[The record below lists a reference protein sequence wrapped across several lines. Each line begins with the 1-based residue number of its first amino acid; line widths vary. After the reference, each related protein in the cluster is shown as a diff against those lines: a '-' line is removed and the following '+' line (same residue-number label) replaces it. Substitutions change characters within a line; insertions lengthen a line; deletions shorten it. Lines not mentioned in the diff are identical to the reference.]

1 MPLDPVDTGARWPTP
16 QGRQG
21 LGATVPRERHRRPRR
36 VHLVQRRNP
45 RLGTRIESGLWVDR
59 ETPPA
64 PGVSGWR
71 LRLLL
76 EKRNITA
83 CIPIHTRHETSM
95 VSAGEFVYHGDH
107 LVCPQGK
114 ILRQGSFHKRSRT
127 HRYVARHKDC
137 QGLSRQGNPP
147 SAKAETSVL
156 HPDDVLSRVY
166 KSQGTKLF

>member
-1 MPLDPVDTGARWPTP
+1 MDTDARWPTP

-21 LGATVPRERHRRPRR
+21 LWATVPGERHLRPRR

-45 RLGTRIESGLWVDR
+45 RLGTRIESGLRVDR

-71 LRLLL
+71 QRQPL

-83 CIPIHTRHETSM
+83 CIPSHIRHETSM
-95 VSAGEFVYHGDH
+95 VSTGEFVHHGDH
-107 LVCPQGK
+107 MVCPKGK
-114 ILRQGSFHKRSRT
+114 ILRVGAVSTSGAAPAAMRRVTKTVRP
-127 HRYVARHKDC
+127 AR
-137 QGLSRQGNPP
+137 QENPP
-147 SAKAETSVL
+147 STKAETSVS

-166 KSQGTKLF
+166 ESQGTKLF